1 MTVLVSELLEEL
13 TQRTK
18 RHREKVVQ
26 WKKLPLEELKK
37 RPSTDAWNAL
47 ECLEHLNLYGE
58 YYLPEIEKQMNSA
71 GNNQAV
77 NFNSGRLGN
86 YFAKSML
93 PKEKS
98 IKVKTFK
105 DKNPLHKELDKE
117 VLDEFIEQQDSLLSL
132 LTIAENKNLNKI
144 KTGISITKWIKLK
157 LGDTFRIV
165 IYHNERHV
173 QQAQMA
179 IDLSVVSV

>member
-1 MTVLVSELLEEL
+1 
-13 TQRTK
+13 
-18 RHREKVVQ
+18 
-26 WKKLPLEELKK
+26 
-37 RPSTDAWNAL
+37 
-47 ECLEHLNLYGE
+47 
-58 YYLPEIEKQMNSA
+58 MNSA